1 MIKLRTKLALFNFIS
16 KLIFAGLFIAFLPY
30 IIDRINILQT
40 DNELIQK
47 REEVIDLISKVG
59 IEPFINQETANGFG
73 SYNILK
79 EEFISLEKADL
90 KSDWNF
96 IEVSKRLIDDETID
110 YRVLNYSFNVDG
122 VTYLL
127 EIGKSLTS
135 IHYTRNN
142 IKKVI
147 LIFLVAIIMI
157 TLVSDL
163 IYSRRVLRPLEYI
176 YSKLKSTSAPYL
188 FDKTPVRTS
197 TSDFWQLDNTIRDLM
212 KRIDN
217 LFQQEKE
224 ITVNISHE
232 LMTPISVLRSKLEN
246 ILLDQNLADDTSAK
260 IEESLRTL
268 HRLKTL
274 VNSLLFIA
282 RIENRQYIREDSF
295 SIKELLQEVVGE
307 IEPVAV
313 DAEISLI
320 DEIKEDLIYKNAN
333 RSLIFSMIYNV
344 INNAVKNT
352 PASGSVTIL
361 GVRREEKFEVTI
373 TDTGPGITKEK
384 METLF
389 LRFKK
394 KQDTAGDSTGIGL
407 AITKSI
413 ADFHGIEISIT
424 STPGNGTVFSFFF
437 PVNSLNFHL

>member
-16 KLIFAGLFIAFLPY
+16 KLIFSGLFIAFLPY
-30 IIDRINILQT
+30 IIDRINTLQT

-47 REEVIDLISKVG
+47 REEVIELISKVG
-59 IEPFINQETANGFG
+59 IEPFINQETVNGFG

-79 EEFISLEKADL
+79 EEFISLEKAEL
-90 KSDWNF
+90 KTDWNF

-110 YRVLNYSFNVDG
+110 YRVLNYSFKVDG
-122 VTYLL
+122 ETYLL

-135 IHYTRNN
+135 ILYTRKN
-142 IKKVI
+142 IQKVI
-147 LIFLVAIIMI
+147 LIFLVLIIMI
-157 TLVSDL
+157 TLISDL
-163 IYSRRVLRPLEYI
+163 IYSRKVLRPLELI
-176 YSKLKSTSAPYL
+176 ISKLKLTSAPYL

-197 TSDFWQLDNTIRDLM
+197 TSDFLQLDITIMDLM
-212 KRIDN
+212 NRIDN

-246 ILLDQNLADDTSAK
+246 ILLQQNLDEDTSAR

-268 HRLKTL
+268 YRLKTL
-274 VNSLLFIA
+274 VNSLLLIA

-295 SIKELLQEVVGE
+295 SIKDLLKEVVDE
-307 IEPVAV
+307 IEPIAV
-313 DAEISLI
+313 DAEISLST
-320 DEIKEDLIYKNAN
+320 EFKADLMYKNAN

-344 INNAVKNT
+344 LNNAVKNT
-352 PASGSVTIL
+352 PSMGKIIITSV
-361 GVRREEKFEVTI
+361 RNKESFEVI
-373 TDTGPGITKEK
+373 ISDTGRGIPKEK
-384 METLF
+384 MDTLF

-394 KQDTAGDSTGIGL
+394 KQNTKEDSTGIGL

-413 ADFHGIEISIT
+413 ADFHNIEISIT
-424 STPGNGTVFSFFF
+424 STRENGTSFSFLF
-437 PVNSLNFHL
+437 PVNS

>member
-16 KLIFAGLFIAFLPY
+16 KLVFTGLFIIFLPF
-30 IIDRINILQT
+30 IIDRINTLQT
-40 DNELIQK
+40 DDELIQK
-47 REEVIDLISKVG
+47 REEVIALISKVG
-59 IEPFINQETANGFG
+59 IEPFINQDTVNGFG

-79 EEFISLEKADL
+79 EEFISLEMADL

-110 YRVLNYSFNVDG
+110 YRVLNYSFKVDG
-122 VTYLL
+122 ITYLL
-127 EIGKSLTS
+127 QIGKSLSS
-135 IHYTRNN
+135 ILHTRKN
-142 IKKVI
+142 IKIVI
-147 LIFLVAIIMI
+147 LIFLVSIILI
-157 TLVSDL
+157 TLLLDL
-163 IYSRRVLRPLEYI
+163 IYSRKVLHPLEFI
-176 YSKLKSTSAPYL
+176 ISKLKSTSTPSL

-197 TSDFWQLDNTIRDLM
+197 TSDFWQLDFTIRELM
-212 KRIDN
+212 NRIDN

-246 ILLDQNLADDTSAK
+246 ILLQQNLDEDTSAR

-295 SIKELLQEVVGE
+295 SIKDLLNEVIDE
-307 IEPVAV
+307 IEPIIV
-313 DAEISLI
+313 DAGISLKNEISA
-320 DEIKEDLIYKNAN
+320 DLMYNNAN

-344 INNAVKNT
+344 LNNAVKNT
-352 PASGSVTIL
+352 PSMGKITITN
-361 GVRREEKFEVTI
+361 VRHKDRFEVTI
-373 TDTGPGITKEK
+373 SDTGMGIPKEK
-384 METLF
+384 MDSLF

-394 KQDTAGDSTGIGL
+394 KQDTNRESTGIGL

-413 ADFHGIEISIT
+413 ADFHNIEISIT
-424 STPGNGTVFSFFF
+424 SAPEKGTSFSFLF
-437 PVNSLNFHL
+437 PVNS